1 MITMSKLYFQQIV
14 QLEEKGDHMTEFDDW
29 ARKIAYSMQLRG
41 ISSCFA
47 KEEIEL
53 YAVPEMYREKLPEA
67 VARRVEE
74 MRQQ

>member
-1 MITMSKLYFQQIV
+1 MKTISNLKFSTDSTV
-14 QLEEKGDHMTEFDDW
+14 EEKGDSMTEFDDW
-29 ARKIAYSMQLRG
+29 TRKIAQSMCLRG

-47 KEEIEL
+47 KEEMEA
-53 YAVPEMYREKLPEA
+53 YAIPEMYREKLPEA